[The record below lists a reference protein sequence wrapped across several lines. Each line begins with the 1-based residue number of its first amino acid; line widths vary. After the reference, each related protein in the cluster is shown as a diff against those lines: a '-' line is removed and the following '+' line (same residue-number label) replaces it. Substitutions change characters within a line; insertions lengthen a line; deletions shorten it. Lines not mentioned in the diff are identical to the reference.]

1 MPRGH
6 HGDRVNGVLLLNK
19 GEGASS
25 NRELQTA
32 RRLLDETDL
41 PVAEVAARVGMVD
54 VAYFSRLF
62 KKKYGLSPLR
72 YRARPAEG

>member
-1 MPRGH
+1 M
-6 HGDRVNGVLLLNK
+6 
-19 GEGASS
+19 
-25 NRELQTA
+25 
-32 RRLLDETDL
+32 
-41 PVAEVAARVGMVD
+41 AEVAARVGMVD

>member
-1 MPRGH
+1 MTADNPFAEAAERCAQEPIQVPGSIQP
-6 HGDRVNGVLLLNK
+6 HGFLLV
-19 GEGASS
+19 
-25 NRELQTA
+25 
-32 RRLLDETDL
+32 LDETDL